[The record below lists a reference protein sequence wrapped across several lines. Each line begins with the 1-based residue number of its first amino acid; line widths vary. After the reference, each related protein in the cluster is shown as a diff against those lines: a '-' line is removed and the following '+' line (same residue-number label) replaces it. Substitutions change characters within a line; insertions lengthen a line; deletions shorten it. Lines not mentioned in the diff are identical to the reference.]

1 MMPTYDMLYC
11 CHIHLRRH
19 AHFRGTSSFAFGMKD
34 RARDGLGDCCSQ
46 AAAEITEPSAEVQ
59 EAPLR
64 RVMLLT
70 DVADVG
76 GCRWLLRV

>member
-1 MMPTYDMLYC
+1 MAL
-11 CHIHLRRH
+11 
-19 AHFRGTSSFAFGMKD
+19 AASAFGMKD

-46 AAAEITEPSAEVQ
+46 AAAEIAEPSPDVQ

-64 RVMLLT
+64 RAVVFT
-70 DVADVG
+70 DVADVC